1 MIVPEIPFER
11 VAGRVQR
18 LWSPTERNPHMV
30 ALGYTGAG
38 KSHLIRWGILP
49 AVPLARAVVLDI
61 KPGGEP
67 VWDGW
72 GEDTDH
78 LKPGFGLNASGF
90 ARYRIRLIPGH
101 DAGQQQIRRILEQL
115 GAEGEAVLIIDDARK
130 ITDRQQ
136 PGLGLGNVVEHLL
149 LECRVIG
156 LTVIV
161 GAGSVAWLPPSLKDQ
176 PGFAWLGY
184 VGHSDQRDEFA
195 KVGALPREARPVLDM
210 IAPRQWLYADHH
222 GERLMLA
229 RTRLPAPPTAR
240 AA

>member
-1 MIVPEIPFER
+1 MIIPDIDFER

-18 LWSPTERNPHMV
+18 LWSPTERNPHHV
-30 ALGYTGAG
+30 VLGYTGSG
-38 KSHLIRWGILP
+38 KSHLIRFGLLP
-49 AVPLARAVVLDI
+49 VVPLARVVVVDI

-78 LKPGFGLNASGF
+78 LAPGFGLNASGYP
-90 ARYRIRLIPGH
+90 RYRIRLLPGY
-101 DAGQQQIRRILEQL
+101 AGKEQVRRILDQL
-115 GAEGEAVLIIDDARK
+115 GAEGEAILVIDDARK
-130 ITDRQQ
+130 VTDRQA
-136 PGLGLGNVVEHLL
+136 PGLGLGNTVEHLL

-156 LTVIV
+156 LTVIL
-161 GAGSVAWLPPSLKDQ
+161 GAGSVAWLPPSAKDQ

-184 VGHSDQRDEFA
+184 VGHTEQRDEFA
-195 KVGALPREARPVLDM
+195 KVASLDREARAVLDQ

-222 GERLMLA
+222 EARHMLA
-229 RTRLPAPPTAR
+229 LTTAPVPR